1 MDVNAN
7 NTNANASAN
16 AANAEQK
23 PSYLSR
29 INSFIL
35 QSKRVWQVLRKPSS
49 EEFKATAKISA
60 LGILAMGAI
69 GFLISDIIKI
79 LFK

>member
-7 NTNANASAN
+7 TSNTGMNVVNT
-16 AANAEQK
+16 EQK

-49 EEFKATAKISA
+49 EEFKATAKVAA